1 MFDPI
6 ITINLES
13 VRYNNSIL
21 SSLVSPK
28 CQTMAVIKA
37 NAYGVGA
44 EKVCDAIDADYFAVA
59 RITEAIA
66 LKKKFPS
73 KEFVVLSG
81 VLSKAELEIALEYD
95 LVIVIHS
102 TFQLELLEAIGSNQ
116 LIQCWLKYDS
126 GMHRL
131 GLNDGDIERILET
144 LLSIDEVEVKG
155 ILSHLSSADTD
166 AKVCKQQ
173 VSKLVAISN
182 NKKLPI
188 SMTNSAGLL
197 RGVRINQQVARLGL
211 ALYSI
216 SPFTEN
222 MEENLRLKQVYKFS
236 AKVISI
242 REHEEN
248 EPVGYNRTWISKS
261 KTRIAVVG
269 VGYADGY
276 PRSIE
281 ENTPVLI
288 NQKRYPIVGRVSMDL
303 LTVDIGF
310 DQSVNLGDEVILLG
324 ETLPIELISKLS
336 DRIPYELLTR
346 ISSRVVRTY
355 L

>member
-1 MFDPI
+1 
-6 ITINLES
+6 
-13 VRYNNSIL
+13 
-21 SSLVSPK
+21 
-28 CQTMAVIKA
+28 MAVIKA

-44 EKVCDAIDADYFAVA
+44 EKVCNAIDADYFAVA
-59 RITEAIA
+59 RISEAIA

-81 VLSKAELEIALEYD
+81 GLSKAELEVALEYD

-102 TFQLELLEAIGSNQ
+102 PFQLELLETIGSNQ
-116 LIQCWLKYDS
+116 LIKCWLKYDS

-131 GLNDGDIERILET
+131 GLNDGDIEWILET
-144 LLSIDEVEVKG
+144 LLSIDEVEIKG

-166 AKVCKQQ
+166 LQTCQQ
-173 VSKLVAISN
+173 QISRLIKISN

-197 RGVRINQQVARLGL
+197 RELPINQHVARFGL
-211 ALYSI
+211 ALYGI
-216 SPFTEN
+216 SPFAED
-222 MEENLRLKQVYKFS
+222 MEINLKLKQAYNFS

-242 REHEEN
+242 RKHEAN
-248 EPVGYNRTWISKS
+248 ESVGYNQTWISKS

-276 PRSIE
+276 PRSITE
-281 ENTPVLI
+281 GTPVLI
-288 NQKRYPIVGRVSMDL
+288 NQQRYPIVGLVSMDL
-303 LTVDIGF
+303 LSVEIGL
-310 DQSVNLGDEVILLG
+310 DSNISIGDEVILWG
-324 ETLPIELISKLS
+324 DNLPIELIAKLS
-336 DRIPYELLTR
+336 NRIPYELLTG
-346 ISSRVVRTY
+346 ISSRVNRKY